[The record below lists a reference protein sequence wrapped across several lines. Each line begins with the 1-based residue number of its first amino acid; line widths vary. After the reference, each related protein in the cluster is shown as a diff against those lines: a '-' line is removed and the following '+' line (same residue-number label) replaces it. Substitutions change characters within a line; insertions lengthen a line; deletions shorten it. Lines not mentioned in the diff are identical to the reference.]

1 MSPVSRNQMKLFV
14 FAWLL
19 LATLSGYAQTKPV
32 PKEVLD
38 TSTYSGTYNGKN
50 LFFQNDYSESFGS
63 CVQLL
68 KVNGKTTTDAINV
81 KAFEVDFKSFN
92 FKKGDKIVV
101 KVVHKKGCTFKCL
114 NEQVLN
120 DGHTYR

>member
-1 MSPVSRNQMKLFV
+1 MKTTISIFLF
-14 FAWLL
+14 
-19 LATLSGYAQTKPV
+19 LAGLCGYAQTKPV

-38 TSTYSGTYNGKN
+38 TATYSGTFNGKN

-114 NEQVLN
+114 NEQALN